1 MWGGLSNNTLNSVF
15 IAQKHCIR
23 VMFGDSDTEAYLE
36 KHRTAARTRPK
47 NMQKLGPEFGIV
59 SARTH

>member
-1 MWGGLSNNTLNSVF
+1 
-15 IAQKHCIR
+15 
-23 VMFGDSDTEAYLE
+23 MFGDSDTEAYLE